1 VITVTYPVAKD
12 KHHLLPSI
20 GRKRIGEPGT
30 RSLPRNRKKTGRK
43 KLYFVGDT
51 FASREEA
58 VAACLN
64 YGQKTI
70 DTLEK

>member
-1 VITVTYPVAKD
+1 M
-12 KHHLLPSI
+12 
-20 GRKRIGEPGT
+20 
-30 RSLPRNRKKTGRK
+30 PRNREKTGRK